1 MNVSGRRVVV
11 VGAGPAG
18 SSLAIRLARR
28 GLTVQLVDR
37 AVFPRFKPCGEF
49 ISPECLPL
57 LAELGVLEKLREA
70 GAHTVRGMRLCGFG
84 RRIEGYYG
92 RSRPTGREAPEEGL
106 ALRREILDNLL
117 LEQAL
122 QTRGVEVVEGLRV
135 IDLLWEAGA
144 TRADRGDADPPEDTA
159 ASGGGRLP
167 PGRVRGVI
175 GATREGARRELPADF
190 TVGADGL
197 RSRVAAALGLR
208 RRVRWLQRFALVSR
222 YRGVPAEPVGEV
234 HLFPGGYFA
243 GCGVDE
249 GLFTLNLVVGRE
261 LIPGGKPALERFFDA
276 CAASHPSLGPRLAQ
290 AQRIDPVRVIGPLAA
305 TTARQV
311 VDGAALIGDA
321 CGYVDP
327 VTGEGIYFAL
337 RTAALLAEVL
347 PPALAAGRTE
357 AAALAAY
364 PARRRRELGRRLF
377 MARALQRGM
386 RSPLLTRGF
395 MAVLSRSPGLMDWLV
410 ERTGGGL

>member
-1 MNVSGRRVVV
+1 MNVPGRRVVV

-18 SSLAIRLARR
+18 SSLAIRLARS
-28 GLTVQLVDR
+28 GLTVQLLDR

-57 LAELGVLEKLREA
+57 LAELGVLDQVRAA
-70 GAHTVRGMRLCGFG
+70 GAHVVRGMRLYGFE
-84 RRIEGYYG
+84 RKVEGYYG

-117 LEQAL
+117 LEQARR
-122 QTRGVEVVEGLRV
+122 TTGVEVVEGFRV
-135 IDLLWEAGA
+135 TDLLV
-144 TRADRGDADPPEDTA
+144 ED
-159 ASGGGRLP
+159 
-167 PGRVRGVI
+167 RVRGVV
-175 GATREGARRELPADF
+175 GQTREGERREIPADF

-197 RSRVAAALGLR
+197 HSRVAAALGLR
-208 RRVRWLQRFALVSR
+208 RRVRWLQKYALVSR

-261 LIPGGKPALERFFDA
+261 PIPGGKPALERFFDA
-276 CAASHPSLGPRLAQ
+276 RAASHPSLGPRLRQ
-290 AQRIDPVRVIGPLAA
+290 ARRIDPVRVIGPLAA

-347 PPALAAGRTE
+347 PSALVTGRTE

-364 PARRRRELGRRLF
+364 PARRRRELGRRFF

-395 MAVLSRSPGLMDWLV
+395 MALLSRSPGLMDWLV